1 MHTTYEQRTDRALDT
16 TEPENPALNTAINDI
31 AHFFTDVVN
40 PRLFNPIAYIE
51 STIATM
57 VQQCDATPETKA
69 AITSQTLIT
78 VHYLEHLSPPFPG
91 PIQGGA
97 PFSLPKSRQF
107 KLFDIVTD
115 SYIKQLPNGTGLRII
130 WPSEY
135 PKALTAA
142 FESADLQRE
151 YTSEIDTTFV
161 RPEVEYISRL
171 LIENELETI
180 LQAYLKRGDI
190 KADNRRL
197 VEGCLA
203 KRIKLQTVRFYRAS
217 GVRLGQVA
225 RLAWPA
231 DSEHAATANS
241 LLIFLG
247 TAPRQA
253 VLELPADAAQRMI
266 FITRS
271 ATLKRL
277 VLERLPLYERLKDG
291 NDSLLYTKTYLGTKA
306 ITRPS
311 LTFSS
316 SDDIVGEL
324 YVLRLNRML
333 SDMDTLVSTATE
345 RFTDKSLEL
354 GVAMLQGLSM
364 AVLLPAGSAV
374 VAGKMIASFLLGMT
388 ASTLEAIRGSLA
400 DTPDQASERYLSA
413 FIMGI
418 SEIAGPLAQKIL
430 GKALSAAA
438 QSEVGNQVAKLL
450 RRHYFPGAS
459 QLPHQV
465 ISTVRKP
472 TAAQIERFK
481 AALTQQLTLGPG
493 HAQKLVKRHGQ
504 MLNKTVEGH
513 DLVIWRGQVFRGDM
527 RPPEVV
533 FKEGFQLRTPPGD
546 IKRDIHQV
554 TGVRGGFG
562 GGHDALDPDGK
573 GISTSLFYLEENTG
587 AFVYGGGKGG
597 YTYLIDA
604 RRYDG
609 YHLYANHYKAQ
620 YPKAPAVEFKPT
632 EINYGEGLAGST
644 VLGAYDRHGAFIP
657 NPPALRKLGREQ
669 AKAAIKEQLSASAA
683 AAVIKP
689 GAALNAPDPAGEME
703 IELDPAYLYS

>member
-1 MHTTYEQRTDRALDT
+1 MSDEPSNNQLADT
-16 TEPENPALNTAINDI
+16 PETENAEVDAAIEDI
-31 AHFFTDVVN
+31 ARFFTDIVN
-40 PRLFNPIAYIE
+40 PRLFSPIAYIE
-51 STIATM
+51 AAIARM
-57 VQQCDATPETKA
+57 VDESDATPQIKA
-69 AITSQTLIT
+69 SITSQTLIT
-78 VHYLEHLSPPFPG
+78 VRYLEHMPTTFSG
-91 PIQGGA
+91 PLQGGI
-97 PFSLPKSRQF
+97 PSMLPKSRQF

-115 SYIKQLPNGTGLRII
+115 SYIKQLQKGTGLRIV

-135 PKALTAA
+135 PSALTTAL
-142 FESADLQRE
+142 ESANLQNE
-151 YTSEIDTTFV
+151 YRADIDTTFV
-161 RPEVEYISRL
+161 RPDVEHISKL
-171 LIENELETI
+171 LIENELDTI
-180 LQAYLKRGDI
+180 LKTYLKRADI
-190 KADNRRL
+190 KPDNRSL
-197 VEGCLA
+197 VEACLD
-203 KRIKLQTVRFYRAS
+203 KRIKLQTVHFYRAN
-217 GVRLGQVA
+217 GVALGQVA
-225 RLAWPA
+225 RLAWPKE
-231 DSEHAATANS
+231 SEYATTRNS
-241 LLIFLG
+241 LLLFLG
-247 TAPRQA
+247 VVPEQA
-253 VLELPADAAQRMI
+253 VLELPSDLTQRMH
-266 FITRS
+266 FVTRS

-277 VLERLPLYERLKDG
+277 ILERLPIYERLKDG
-291 NDSLLYTKTYLGTKA
+291 NDSLLYRKTYLGTKA
-306 ITRPS
+306 VTRPS
-311 LTFSS
+311 LTFSN

-333 SDMDTLVSTATE
+333 SDMDTLVSTETE

-364 AVLLPAGSAV
+364 AVLLPAGSAL
-374 VAGKMIASFLLGMT
+374 VAGRMVASFLLGMT
-388 ASTLEAIRGSLA
+388 ASTLEGIRGSLA
-400 DTPDQASERYLSA
+400 DTPDQANEHYTSA

-418 SEIAGPLAQKIL
+418 SEIAGPLAQKML

-438 QSEVGNQVAKLL
+438 QSKVGTQVAKLL

-513 DLVIWRGQVFRGDM
+513 DLMVWRGQVFRGDM

-620 YPKAPAVEFKPT
+620 YPKAPAVEFRPT

-669 AKAAIKEQLSASAA
+669 AKAAIKEQLSAAA
-683 AAVIKP
+683 AGAVIKP